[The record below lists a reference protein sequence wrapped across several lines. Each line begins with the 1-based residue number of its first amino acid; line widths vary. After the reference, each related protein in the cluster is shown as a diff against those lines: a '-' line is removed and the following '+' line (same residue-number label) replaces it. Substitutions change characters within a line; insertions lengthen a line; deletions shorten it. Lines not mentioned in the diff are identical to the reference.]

1 MLKHLEGARLGLFVF
16 LGTVL
21 IIIGILFIGNK
32 DSLFATTITVNSVF
46 SEVEGLKTGAPV
58 RLSGYD
64 IGSVSDIKLASD
76 TSGKVIVV
84 MRIEE
89 SVRNFVRLNSVASI
103 GTEGLVGKKIVS
115 ITPGTTDFEV
125 VSDGGT
131 IESTDPVNIQAIISE
146 SRGVIANLREMTE
159 NFAAITQKVNTGKGT
174 VGKIFNDDELY
185 YSAVD
190 LTKSADESLDNIT
203 STLNEITN
211 YIVELGKGINLVMHN
226 VDTTMI
232 NVKELTQKINN
243 GEGALGALIAD
254 KSVYDSVKTVI
265 TNLVQTSEFASSGA
279 SKFAENMEALKH
291 NWLFKSY
298 FEERGYWDQ
307 EEYQKEIDKKLKKL
321 FQEQNKLDE
330 KIEKLK
336 ELQDELSEMQNE

>member
-21 IIIGILFIGNK
+21 IVIGILFIGNK
-32 DSLFATTITVNSVF
+32 DSLFASTITVKSVF

-64 IGSVSDIKLASD
+64 IGSVSDIKLAAD
-76 TSGKVIVV
+76 TTGKVIVE

-89 SVRNFVRLNSVASI
+89 DVRNFVRLNSVASI

-125 VSDGGT
+125 VSDGGM
-131 IESTDPVNIQAIISE
+131 IESVDPVNIQAIIAE
-146 SRGVIANLREMTE
+146 SRGVISNLREMTE
-159 NFAAITQKVNTGKGT
+159 NFADITQKVNAGQGT

-203 STLNEITN
+203 TTLNEITD
-211 YIVELGKGINLVMHN
+211 YIVELGSGLNNIMDNI
-226 VDTTMI
+226 DTTMI
-232 NVKELTQKINN
+232 SVKELTSKLNK

-265 TNLVQTSEFASSGA
+265 TNLVQTSEYASSGA

-298 FEERGYWDQ
+298 FEERGYWDAA
-307 EEYQKEIDKKLKKL
+307 EYQAEIDKKLTKL
-321 FQEQNKLDE
+321 FDEQNKLDK
-330 KIEKLK
+330 KIEELK
-336 ELQDELSEMQNE
+336 ELQEQLSEMQNK

>member
-21 IIIGILFIGNK
+21 IVIAILFIGNK
-32 DSLFATTITVNSVF
+32 DSLFASTITVKSFF

-64 IGSVSDIKLASD
+64 IGSVKDVSLAPD
-76 TSGKVIVV
+76 TSGKVIVT

-89 SVRNFVRLNSVASI
+89 SVRNFVRLNSIASI
-103 GTEGLVGKKIVS
+103 TTEGLVGKKIVS
-115 ITPGTTDFEV
+115 ISPGTTDYEI
-125 VSDGGT
+125 VSDGGI
-131 IESTDPVNIQAIISE
+131 IESVDPVDLQSIIAE
-146 SRGVIANLREMTE
+146 SRGVIYNLREMTE
-159 NFAAITQKVNTGKGT
+159 NFAEITSKVNTGQGT

-190 LTKSADESLDNIT
+190 LTKSADASLDNMT
-203 STLNEITN
+203 STLNEITD

-226 VDTTMI
+226 VDSTI
-232 NVKELTQKINN
+232 VNVKELTNKLNK

-265 TNLVQTSEFASSGA
+265 TNLVETSEFASSGA

-298 FEERGYWDQ
+298 FEERGYWD
-307 EEYQKEIDKKLKKL
+307 EKEYQQEIDKKLRTL
-321 FQEQNKLDE
+321 FLEQNKLDK
-330 KIEKLK
+330 KIKELK
-336 ELQDELSEMQNE
+336 ELQEKLGVMQNK

>member
-21 IIIGILFIGNK
+21 IVIGILFIGNK
-32 DSLFATTITVNSVF
+32 DSLFTSTITIKSVF
-46 SEVEGLKTGAPV
+46 DEIEGLKTGAPV
-58 RLSGYD
+58 QLSGYN
-64 IGSVSDIKLASD
+64 IGSVNNISLASD
-76 TSGKVIVV
+76 TSGKVIVE

-115 ITPGTTDFEV
+115 ITPGTTEYEV
-125 VSDGGT
+125 VSNGGM
-131 IESTDPVNIQAIISE
+131 IESVNPVNIQAIISE
-146 SRGVIANLREMTE
+146 SRGVIANLREMTK
-159 NFAAITQKVNTGKGT
+159 NFADITQKVNTGKGT

-185 YSAVD
+185 YSAVN

-203 STLNEITN
+203 TTLNEITD
-211 YIVELGKGINLVMHN
+211 YIVQLGSGLSGIMSN
-226 VDTTMI
+226 VDTTMVS
-232 NVKELTQKINN
+232 VKELTAKLNS

-265 TNLVQTSEFASSGA
+265 TNLVQTSEYASSGA

-298 FEERGYWDQ
+298 FEERGYWD
-307 EEYQKEIDKKLKKL
+307 EAEYQQEIDKKLRKL
-321 FQEQNKLDE
+321 FDQQNKLDE
-330 KIEKLK
+330 KIEQLK
-336 ELQDELSEMQNE
+336 ELQEKLSEMQNK